1 MIVCLIAK
9 SFFDINAL
17 FEILGPLA
25 ADKIVQNVS
34 IKIKSVKLGVVVVR
48 CML

>member
-9 SFFDINAL
+9 SFFNLNTL

-25 ADKIVQNVS
+25 VDKIVQNVY
-34 IKIKSVKLGVVVVR
+34 KSVKLGVVVVR